1 MNAAEDRGRQ
11 LNVFGR
17 LAGTIAIGC
26 AAYAA
31 VFVASATVKAIGY
44 IDRTDDSLAELSH
57 YITDAHAS
65 IRDRVTEDG
74 SRDEAIAEFNT
85 SVDRRLARLR
95 KLNAL
100 VDEQAL
106 MAVWMRPLQGNVDAQ
121 RIDEERWVY
130 VEAARTTLT
139 TFDPGR
145 SVRLFDLQAQKL
157 LQIVAGVR
165 DSAAAARARSLLA
178 NDTTAAVSSGA
189 GGLLIAYLI
198 WLPVFRT
205 RNESSATL

>member
-17 LAGTIAIGC
+17 LAGTIAVGC

-44 IDRTDDSLAELSH
+44 IDRTDDSLVELSH
-57 YITDAHAS
+57 YIADGHAS
-65 IRDRVTEDG
+65 IRYSVTEEG
-74 SRDEAIAEFNT
+74 SRDEAIAEFNAV
-85 SVDRRLARLR
+85 VDRRLARLR

-100 VDEQAL
+100 VNQQAL
-106 MAVWMRPLQGNVDAQ
+106 MAELMRPLQGDADTQ

-139 TFDPGR
+139 TPVFDPGK
-145 SVRLFDLQAQKL
+145 SLRLFDLQAQKL
-157 LQIVAGVR
+157 IQIVTAVR
-165 DSAAAARARSLLA
+165 DNAATAKARALLA
-178 NDTTAAVSSGA
+178 NDATAAASSGV

-198 WLPVFRT
+198 WLPVFRA
-205 RNESSATL
+205 RNPS